1 MLYVNI
7 INSSI
12 NLNLANYLT
21 NRNSATAGE
30 VWMCPDVFPMREGA
44 EQECFDTAVTVT
56 LHFQDDAV
64 AFQTHTIFSKVLP
77 LECGNNSWLWQ

>member
-1 MLYVNI
+1 MLLMLYVNI
-7 INSSI
+7 INNSI

-44 EQECFDTAVTVT
+44 
-56 LHFQDDAV
+56 
-64 AFQTHTIFSKVLP
+64 
-77 LECGNNSWLWQ
+77 